1 MNNASLLVAI
11 ASISCCML
19 QNNSCRGKT
28 TGSNSAP
35 NATATPSTTI
45 DMTIDSSKSRST
57 ATPTTS
63 GNQQLS
69 GTWGGNHVTLEIQL
83 SGTWGGNHVTLE
95 IADQGATLEFD
106 CGTGSISKPILLDSE
121 GHFDVIGTYTREG
134 PGPVRQGRQRDARA
148 HYSGTVTDDTMT
160 LTVRLEGS
168 SEPLLSVS
176 LTRGKQGKLRKCY

>member
-1 MNNASLLVAI
+1 MNNACLLVAI

-28 TGSNSAP
+28 TGSNSTP
-35 NATATPSTTI
+35 NATATPSTAI
-45 DMTIDSSKSRST
+45 DMTIDSSNPRST
-57 ATPTTS
+57 AIPTTS
-63 GNQQLS
+63 GNQELS
-69 GTWGGNHVTLEIQL
+69 GTWGGNHVTLEI
-83 SGTWGGNHVTLE
+83 S
-95 IADQGATLEFD
+95 DQGATLEFD

-134 PGPVRQGRQRDARA
+134 PGPVRQGKQRDARA
-148 HYSGTVTDDTMT
+148 HYSGTVIADTMT
-160 LTVRLEGS
+160 LSVRLEGS

>member
-1 MNNASLLVAI
+1 MNNANLLVAI

-69 GTWGGNHVTLEIQL
+69 GTWGGNHVTLEI
-83 SGTWGGNHVTLE
+83 S
-95 IADQGATLEFD
+95 DQGATLEFD

-134 PGPVRQGRQRDARA
+134 PGPVRQGKQRDARA

>member
-1 MNNASLLVAI
+1 MNNACLLVAI

-35 NATATPSTTI
+35 NATATASTAI
-45 DMTIDSSKSRST
+45 DMTIDSSNPRST

-63 GNQQLS
+63 GSQQLS
-69 GTWGGNHVTLEIQL
+69 GTWGGNHVTLEI
-83 SGTWGGNHVTLE
+83 S
-95 IADQGATLEFD
+95 DQGATLEFD

-121 GHFDVIGTYTREG
+121 GHFDVTGTYTREG
-134 PGPVRQGRQRDARA
+134 PGPVRQGKQRDARA

>member
-1 MNNASLLVAI
+1 MNNANLLVAI

-35 NATATPSTTI
+35 NAAATPSTTI

-63 GNQQLS
+63 GNQ
-69 GTWGGNHVTLEIQL
+69 QL

>member
-69 GTWGGNHVTLEIQL
+69 GTWGGNHVTLEISEQ
-83 SGTWGGNHVTLE
+83 E
-95 IADQGATLEFD
+95 ATLEFD
-106 CGTGSISKPILLDSE
+106 CATGTIREPIVLDAN
-121 GHFDVIGTYTREG
+121 GHFDVAGSYNREG
-134 PGPVRQGRQRDARA
+134 PGPVRQGVQTDSSAR
-148 HYSGTVTDDTMT
+148 YSGTVTGETMT
-160 LTVRLEGS
+160 LAVRLEGS
-168 SEPLLSVS
+168 SEPLLKLS
-176 LTRGKQGKLRKCY
+176 LTRGKQGKIVKCY